1 LQFLTACIASLELL
15 QITCGCSTDG
25 PECECFRE
33 YEGQDA
39 ELEQAAR
46 SHLGSRVFLR
56 VSDPANLANRTH
68 CGGENSIFAFLRAEG
83 GKNIHFPARG
93 SASEALAAFYQKIC
107 LNTVQLTME
116 FG

>member
-1 LQFLTACIASLELL
+1 VVRQPESSTLFSLIERPTFIEVGRSEEYN
-15 QITCGCSTDG
+15 IT
-25 PECECFRE
+25 
-33 YEGQDA
+33 
-39 ELEQAAR
+39 
-46 SHLGSRVFLR
+46 
-56 VSDPANLANRTH
+56 
-68 CGGENSIFAFLRAEG
+68 IFAFLRAEG